1 MGDTATIAYC
11 GPAAVPG
18 DLLTRWNFDPLLMAA
33 LAALAIVIA
42 SGRVANARAGW
53 ASLVLARSSSS
64 RRSARCLRR
73 YSPQGCCTMCY

>member
-18 DLLTRWNFDPLLMAA
+18 DLLTRWNFDPLLMTA

-42 SGRVANARAGW
+42 SGR
-53 ASLVLARSSSS
+53 LVNS
-64 RRSARCLRR
+64 RGGDGPLSC
-73 YSPQGCCTMCY
+73 